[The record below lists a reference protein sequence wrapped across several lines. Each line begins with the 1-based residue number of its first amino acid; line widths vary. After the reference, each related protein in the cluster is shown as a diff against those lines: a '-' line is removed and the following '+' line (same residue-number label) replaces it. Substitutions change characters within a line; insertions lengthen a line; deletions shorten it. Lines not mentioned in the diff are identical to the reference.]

1 MEDDVEK
8 AAEGQSYGFVAR
20 SFHWILFGLIAA
32 QYIVGSAMPHIGKD
46 TTDEGLVAWHM
57 SIGTAIMF
65 FVFLRLAWRIAN
77 PVPLP
82 SDLPGWQNR
91 LAHVTH
97 AMLYVLIIVMVLL
110 GWATTGYRGWTVYL
124 FGILPLPSL
133 AEKGSAW
140 AHTAGDI
147 HDWMVY
153 VLAAFII
160 LHIVAA
166 LYHYFVVR
174 DRVLQRMLP
183 AAR

>member
-1 MEDDVEK
+1 LDSNT
-8 AAEGQSYGFVAR
+8 AQAPSYGFIAR
-20 SFHWILFGLIAA
+20 SFHWILFALIAA
-32 QYIVGSAMPHIGKD
+32 QYVVGSAMPHIGKD
-46 TTDEGLVAWHM
+46 TQDEGLVAWHI
-57 SIGTAIMF
+57 SIGAAIMF
-65 FVFLRLAWRIAN
+65 VVLLRLAWRIAN

-82 SDLPGWQNR
+82 STLPAWQNR

-97 AMLYVLIIVMVLL
+97 MMLYVLIVVMTLL
-110 GWATTGYRGWTVYL
+110 GWAATGYRGWTVYL
-124 FGILPLPSL
+124 FGILPLPTL
-133 AEKGSAW
+133 GPKGAAW

-147 HDWMVY
+147 HDYMVY